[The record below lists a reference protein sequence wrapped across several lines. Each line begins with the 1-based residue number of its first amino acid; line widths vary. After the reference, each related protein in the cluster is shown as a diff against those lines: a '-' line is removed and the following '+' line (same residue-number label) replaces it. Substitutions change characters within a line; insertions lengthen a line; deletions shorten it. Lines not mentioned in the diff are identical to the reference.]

1 MTPLTAAERASAAAF
16 IQWCARTYSRP
27 GMKEACLAAQDRA
40 GLNVNCLLAAVWAA
54 EQGLALTAEDWVHLR
69 AAIAPIEDEATR
81 PIRALRRSI
90 QKNQQLDPDLRGGLK
105 RLLLYAE
112 LRAEQAVE
120 AVLHA
125 EVLRRGRPA
134 TVAPEANLA
143 AYAGENCAEIAHF
156 AAVLRDS
163 E

>member
-1 MTPLTAAERASAAAF
+1 MTPLTQAERASAAAF

-27 GMKEACLAAQDRA
+27 GMKQACLAAQDRA

-54 EQGLALTAEDWVHLR
+54 EQGLALGAAEWAELR
-69 AAIAPIEDEATR
+69 EEIAAIEEGATR
-81 PIRALRRSI
+81 PIRALRRSM
-90 QKNQQLDPDLRGGLK
+90 QSNAKLDPDLRAGLK

-125 EVLRRGRPA
+125 GVLRLGRPGAA
-134 TVAPEANLA
+134 TVEGNLA
-143 AYAGENCAEIAHF
+143 AYAGGACEETAQF

-163 E
+163 G

>member
-1 MTPLTAAERASAAAF
+1 MPTLTAAQQASAAAF

-27 GMKEACLAAQDRA
+27 GMKQACLEAQDRG
-40 GLNVNCLLAAVWAA
+40 GLNVNCLLAAVWSAG
-54 EQGLALTAEDWVHLR
+54 QGLVLTAEDWAHLR
-69 AAIAPIEDEATR
+69 AAIAPIEEGATR
-81 PIRALRRSI
+81 PIRALRRSL
-90 QKNQQLDPDLRGGLK
+90 QSNAKLDPSLRAGLK

-125 EVLRRGRPA
+125 EIVRRARPGA
-134 TVAPEANLA
+134 AAPEANLA
-143 AYAGENCAEIAHF
+143 AYAGGMTPEIEHF
-156 AAVLRDS
+156 LAVLRDS